1 MKKRIFIICSWNYKF
16 SNYIFVRDFTLS
28 DVIRFPHYF
37 YNELPNKIIIKCYL
51 LLNTKK
57 KKLFLKS
64 LKIMKKNK
72 HY

>member
-28 DVIRFPHYF
+28 GVIRFPHYF
-37 YNELPNKIIIKCYL
+37 FNELPNKIIIKCYL

-57 KKLFLKS
+57 KNYL
-64 LKIMKKNK
+64 
-72 HY
+72 